1 VVRGV
6 VKRIVILKPDPK
18 TGFEQAIFIVSDH
31 ERTGED
37 LVTEACRIAAACL
50 QTPKSRRW
58 HGKKVKFCF
67 AGAGAVI
74 FGVFM
79 LIFHFIL

>member
-6 VKRIVILKPDPK
+6 VKRIVILKPDPG
-18 TGFEQAIFIVSDH
+18 TGFEQAIFIVGDH
-31 ERTGED
+31 EKSGED
-37 LVTEACRIAAACL
+37 LIAEACRIAAACL
-50 QTPKSRRW
+50 QKPKKKRW
-58 HGKKVKFCF
+58 YGKKAKFCF
-67 AGAGAVI
+67 AGAGAAI